1 MLLWISENDVFK
13 EIKILKARK
22 AKQITDI
29 HVKVL
34 KENADI
40 FSAYICDFLNKTKR
54 SGKFPAILKIGNTTA
69 VFKKYFEGS
78 KENYQPVYILSII

>member
-29 HVKVL
+29 PVKVL

-40 FSAYICDFLNKTKR
+40 FLAYISDFLNNTKR
-54 SGKFPAILKIGNTTA
+54 SGKFPAILKNGNTTA
-69 VFKKYFEGS
+69 AFKNILRDLS
-78 KENYQPVYILSII
+78 KTINQ

>member
-1 MLLWISENDVFK
+1 MWISENDVFK

-78 KENYQPVYILSII
+78 KENYQPVNILSII

>member
-40 FSAYICDFLNKTKR
+40 FSANICDFLNKTKR
-54 SGKFPAILKIGNTTA
+54 SCKFPAILKNGNTTA
-69 VFKKYFEGS
+69 VFKKYFKGS
-78 KENYQPVYILSII
+78 KENYQPVIILSII

>member
-1 MLLWISENDVFK
+1 MWISENDVFK

-40 FSAYICDFLNKTKR
+40 FSANICDFLNKTKR
-54 SGKFPAILKIGNTTA
+54 SGKFPAILKNGNTTA
-69 VFKKYFEGS
+69 VFKKYFKGS
-78 KENYQPVYILSII
+78 KENYQPVIILSII